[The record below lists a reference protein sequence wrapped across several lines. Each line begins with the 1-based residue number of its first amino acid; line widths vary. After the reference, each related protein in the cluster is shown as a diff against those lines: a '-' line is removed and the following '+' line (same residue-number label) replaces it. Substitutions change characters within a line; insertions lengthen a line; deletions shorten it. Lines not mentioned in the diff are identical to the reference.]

1 MTAQQRTIRTNG
13 VDLVVTEA
21 GDPSG
26 PCIILSHGFPESAH
40 SWRHQM
46 QPLADAG
53 YHVLAPDQRGYGFSS
68 SPKNVT
74 DYGVQHLTGDLV
86 GLLDATGHADA
97 TFVGHDWGALVV
109 WEAGR
114 LHPNRVNAICAVS
127 VPFTPWPAKPTELFK
142 MMFTDRFFYMLYFQ
156 EVGPAEKELGADI
169 RHTMHQF
176 MWAASGAMYKPGPT
190 DPAELPPMAGTG
202 FLDMFKSTDMVDT
215 RRS

>member
-1 MTAQQRTIRTNG
+1 MSNSIQQRTIRTNG

-26 PCIILSHGFPESAH
+26 PCVILSHGFPESAH

-74 DYGVQHLTGDLV
+74 DYGVQDLTGDLV

-97 TFVGHDWGALVV
+97 TFVGHDWGALLL
-109 WEAGR
+109 WDLCR
-114 LHPNRVNAICAVS
+114 LHPERVRAGVAVS
-127 VPFTPWPAKPTELFK
+127 VPFTNWPMAPIEL
-142 MMFTDRFFYMLYFQ
+142 MNARYGDRFFYILYFQ
-156 EVGPAEKELGADI
+156 RPNEAERELQQDVA
-169 RHTMHQF
+169 HTMATGL
-176 MWAASGAMYKPGPT
+176 WGASAAGVN
-190 DPAELPPMAGTG
+190 DP
-202 FLDMFKSTDMVDT
+202 MFFSTKE
-215 RRS
+215 